1 MVCLNLIENIEKSGM
16 SNFFSFNI
24 KNIILII
31 IATLIAGL
39 GLLYNSTAAILGS
52 MMISPLSKP
61 ILLNIIYIVNNL
73 YSNSAFQILNFILLF
88 MICLFISVVIGYLNR
103 EFLIMKT
110 PTAEMLSRITYT
122 HVIID
127 AALAALSGVALGI
140 ALTNNNILIE
150 TGIALILS
158 ITPPLVNFGIFYG
171 EIIYYKIQK
180 YFANDKKVKELIDK
194 KINRLFDDGSKS
206 FILFLLNII
215 SLYITLIITLYILC
229 N

>member
-1 MVCLNLIENIEKSGM
+1 MVCLNLIQNIEISSKTKS
-16 SNFFSFNI
+16 FFNI
-24 KNIILII
+24 NNIILII
-31 IATLIAGL
+31 LATLISGL

-61 ILLNIIYIVNNL
+61 ILVNVIYIINNL
-73 YSNSAFQILNFILLF
+73 YSKSIYQILNFIILF
-88 MICLFISVVIGYLNR
+88 SICLFISVTIGYLNR

-127 AALAALSGVALGI
+127 VALAALSGVALGI
-140 ALTNNNILIE
+140 ALTNNNIMIE
-150 TGIALILS
+150 TGVALILS

-180 YFANDKKVKELIDK
+180 YLTDSKKVRELIDK
-194 KINRLFDDGSKS
+194 KINKLFDDGSKS
-206 FILFLLNII
+206 FLLFLLNII

-229 N
+229 K